1 MPKDSKYDGG
11 SKSNQGAGKRASKG
25 GMNTASKKKG
35 KGSPSR
41 KLY

>member
-1 MPKDSKYDGG
+1 MPKGKYDGG
-11 SKSNQGAGKRASKG
+11 AKTQQQGAGKRASKG
-25 GMNTASKKKG
+25 GMKTASKKAG